1 MFLSVYGNSCEVEMS
16 GMKIGKVSGIP
27 RASLMFFILFLGFL
41 RPACCANGDNDDEPG
56 QNKNPAG
63 RSLVT
68 ALIYSQI
75 SNLTKIF
82 HNDIT
87 QTLGYCVKDV

>member
-1 MFLSVYGNSCEVEMS
+1 MS
-16 GMKIGKVSGIP
+16 GMKIGKVSSIP
-27 RASLMFFILFLGFL
+27 RLTLMLFILFLGFL
-41 RPACCANGDNDDEPG
+41 RPACCANGDDDDEDAP
-56 QNKNPAG
+56 NKNLAG

-82 HNDIT
+82 HSDIT
-87 QTLGYCVKDV
+87 LTLGYCVKDV